1 MERNVKLIFGVFE
14 HLQETRPI
22 FLYREPNE
30 QHKNNNS
37 RFLLVS
43 WRTFVT
49 GECLKKPGK
58 LSKRNAQNVHIFLV
72 CLAFLVFK
80 ELNNTILKK
89 LTV

>member
-1 MERNVKLIFGVFE
+1 MSSYFLGFSNIYRKLGLFSF
-14 HLQETRPI
+14 
-22 FLYREPNE
+22 YREPNE
-30 QHKNNNS
+30 QHKNNNT
-37 RFLLVS
+37 RFPLVS

-58 LSKRNAQNVHIFLV
+58 LSNRNAQNVHIFLV